1 MTKKLIAPRPH
12 SPRSSEDHQAP
23 TTAPHA
29 VPPVAST
36 AVASPAANPA
46 AHLREGAFR
55 PNSVDMQAKAQP
67 LQERSRV
74 TYEAILAA
82 AAALLEEVGIDSL
95 STNLICA
102 RANLT
107 PPALYRYFPNK
118 YALLRELGIR
128 LMQAQDKVVFDW
140 LSAEGLTATTVEEA
154 FQQDFEVQK
163 RVVEV
168 TRAQPAALWIARAMR
183 AVPMLRAVRTQSRE
197 KIVEAVLAA
206 LRPRYT
212 ETSDETLRR
221 AVRLNIELCSA
232 AIEMII
238 EEPDED
244 ADALIAE
251 LSWMMVRYF
260 LRFK

>member
-1 MTKKLIAPRPH
+1 
-12 SPRSSEDHQAP
+12 
-23 TTAPHA
+23 
-29 VPPVAST
+29 
-36 AVASPAANPA
+36 
-46 AHLREGAFR
+46 
-55 PNSVDMQAKAQP
+55 MQAKAQP
-67 LQERSRV
+67 LQERSRA

-82 AAALLEEVGIDSL
+82 AASLLEEVGIDSL

-140 LSAEGLTATTVEEA
+140 IAGAGLAVTTLEDA
-154 FQQDFEVQK
+154 FKQDFEVQK

-183 AVPMLRAVRTQSRE
+183 AVPMLREVRTRSRD
-197 KIVEAVLAA
+197 KIVEAVFQAM
-206 LRPRYT
+206 RPNYT

-232 AIEMII
+232 AVEMII

-244 ADALIAE
+244 ADKLIAE
-251 LSWMMVRYF
+251 LSWMMVRYYT
-260 LRFK
+260 RFK

>member
-1 MTKKLIAPRPH
+1 MTKKLMPQLALSTERPQK
-12 SPRSSEDHQAP
+12 PRSVRAGAHP
-23 TTAPHA
+23 
-29 VPPVAST
+29 AS
-36 AVASPAANPA
+36 
-46 AHLREGAFR
+46 GG
-55 PNSVDMQAKAQP
+55 DIQAKAQP
-67 LQERSRV
+67 IQERSRA

-82 AAALLEEVGIDSL
+82 AARLLEEVGIDSL

-128 LMQAQDKVVFDW
+128 LMQVQDQVVYDW
-140 LSAEGLTATTVEEA
+140 IAGEGLDAATVEEA
-154 FQQDFEVQK
+154 HRQDFEVQK
-163 RVVEV
+163 RVVEI

-183 AVPMLRAVRTQSRE
+183 AVPMLREVRTQSRE
-197 KIVEAVLAA
+197 KVAQAVFRA
-206 LRPRYT
+206 LRPRFK
-212 ETSDETLRR
+212 ETSDETLSI

-238 EEPDED
+238 EEPEQD
-244 ADALIAE
+244 ADKMIAE

-260 LRFK
+260 SRFK